1 MKNATFLIAFLIIP
15 FFSMCI
21 FPSRNDNHNSE
32 NSNSK
37 YISIEESIEKNKN
50 RIDFSKIEI
59 SKDSLDLK
67 LYYLVDAPGDIPE
80 DLLLKNIENL
90 VQRGANPNAL
100 VEITY
105 SVRKLGTY
113 IPIVKS
119 FYKNKYNEYTT
130 STSPMHAAV
139 GSKNI
144 RVVEKL
150 ISLGGNTDI
159 INQDKLY
166 PIDVALRNDQE
177 EMIDCLIKHGC
188 KISNVDLGMSENTTL
203 IEKLVKLGADP
214 KTINLNYAL
223 ENKPELKR
231 LLALK
236 PNINDGQLNF
246 ETVLGN
252 EELLD
257 LLLAGGMSPNIIG
270 RFPND
275 CPIIFAAVKLGN
287 IKAFKKLVLKGA
299 NYKGKCD
306 HGIDVTT
313 LQVAIHYSQ
322 LEMMTLL
329 LDMKAN
335 PNEKDWT
342 GKSVLFLACSTD
354 NDQVINT
361 LLDRGAE
368 LEYNGY
374 FGKTPLLY
382 AVQMKY
388 YISAA
393 TLIKRKANVNF
404 TTNDGE
410 TALSLAIVNNDYAMI
425 KMLVESGANP
435 KIKFKGKTLVEYAR
449 ESEAAPVVISY
460 LENLV
465 VK

>member
-1 MKNATFLIAFLIIP
+1 MKTATFLTAILIIP

-21 FPSRNDNHNSE
+21 FPNRNDNNSE
-32 NSNSK
+32 NSISK
-37 YISIEESIEKNKN
+37 YLSIEDSVEKNKN
-50 RIDFSKIEI
+50 NIDFSKLEI
-59 SKDSLDLK
+59 SIDSLDLK
-67 LYYLVDAPGDIPE
+67 LYYLVGTPGDIPD

-113 IPIVKS
+113 IPIVKD
-119 FYKNKYNEYTT
+119 FYHNKYNEYTT
-130 STSPMHAAV
+130 ITSPMHAAV

-144 RVVEKL
+144 KVVEKM
-150 ISLGGNTDI
+150 ISLGGKTDI
-159 INQDKLY
+159 INQDKVY
-166 PIDVALRNDQE
+166 PIDIALQNDQE
-177 EMIDCLIKHGC
+177 EMIDCLMKHGC
-188 KISNVDLGMSENTTL
+188 TISNVDLGMSENTVL

-236 PNINDGQLNF
+236 PNIKDGQLNF
-246 ETVLGN
+246 DIVLED
-252 EELLD
+252 EELID
-257 LLLAGGMSPNIIG
+257 LLLASGMSPNVTG

-275 CPIIFAAVKLGN
+275 CPIIFAAVKYGN
-287 IKAFKKLVLKGA
+287 VKAFKKLVLKGA
-299 NYKGKCD
+299 NYKEKCG
-306 HGIDVTT
+306 HGFDATT
-313 LQVAIHYSQ
+313 LQMAIHYSQ
-322 LEMMTLL
+322 LEMLTLL

-342 GKSVLFLACSTD
+342 GKSALILACNTE
-354 NDQVINT
+354 NDQIINL
-361 LLDRGAE
+361 LLDCRAE

-404 TTNDGE
+404 TSNSGE

-435 KIKFKGKTLVEYAR
+435 KIQYKGKNLVEYAR
-449 ESEAAPVVISY
+449 ESEAAPAIISY
-460 LENLV
+460 LENLIG
-465 VK
+465 K